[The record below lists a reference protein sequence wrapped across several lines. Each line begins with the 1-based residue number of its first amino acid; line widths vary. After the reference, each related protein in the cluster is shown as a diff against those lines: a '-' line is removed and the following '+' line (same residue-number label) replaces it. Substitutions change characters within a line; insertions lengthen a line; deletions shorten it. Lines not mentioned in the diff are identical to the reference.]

1 MNDEQEEKRKIWKIY
16 GILMGAMVGGAVLI
30 LVTQAAWNFLRRD
43 LAKSTVSTPN
53 QSTEATKI
61 ESNSQV
67 NTSTPSSSPSSSSPV
82 SYPSKPAPQ
91 EFIRQHYSLVN
102 QRNYQTTWNALSAA
116 FKSRK
121 NINYSIY
128 TYWWDSVSQ
137 VTLDNV
143 NLLNNESQSAFLSV
157 QMTYYMKEGDIYSE
171 GLYISL
177 IWDAQSQKWTIDNTE
192 RQ

>member
-1 MNDEQEEKRKIWKIY
+1 MNNEQEEKRKIWKLY
-16 GILMGAMVGGAVLI
+16 GLFMGIMVGSAVLI
-30 LVTQAAWNFLRRD
+30 LGGQAAWNAIQQNS
-43 LAKSTVSTPN
+43 AKSTDSTPN
-53 QSTEATKI
+53 TSTPATKN

-67 NTSTPSSSPSSSSPV
+67 NTSTRSLPSSSSPAT
-82 SYPSKPAPQ
+82 SRSKPAPQ
-91 EFIRQHYSLVN
+91 QFIRQYYSLLN
-102 QRNYQTTWNALSAA
+102 QRNYQTTWNALSAS

-128 TYWWDSVSQ
+128 TDWWNSVSQ

-143 NLLNNESQSAFLSV
+143 KLVNQESESTFLSV
-157 QMTYYMKEGDIYSE
+157 QITYYLKGGETYSE

-177 IWDAQSQKWTIDNTE
+177 IWDARSEKWAIDNTE